1 MEAVKKCSN
10 YKYTN
15 FKEKISKKCDF
26 MREFLRYGGRSKTL
40 KLQNIQIS
48 R

>member
-26 MREFLRYGGRSKTL
+26 MREFIKYERISKML
-40 KLQNIQIS
+40 KLKNIRII